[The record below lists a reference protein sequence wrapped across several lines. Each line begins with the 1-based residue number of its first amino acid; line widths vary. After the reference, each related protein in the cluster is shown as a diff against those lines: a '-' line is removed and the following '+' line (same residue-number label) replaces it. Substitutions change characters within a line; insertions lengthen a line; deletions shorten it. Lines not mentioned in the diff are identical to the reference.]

1 MRRQAESAA
10 RRAMSC
16 IRGETAAD
24 FLLLRIRRDLAMPDE
39 LAAQV
44 QQFGDDADA
53 RAGFLRRVQK
63 AIRAS
68 TTEPRVPG
76 TVA

>member
-1 MRRQAESAA
+1 MRREAESAA

-24 FLLLRIRRDLAMPDE
+24 FLLLRIKRDLAMPDE

-44 QQFGDDADA
+44 QQFGDDSDA

-63 AIRAS
+63 AIQTGE
-68 TTEPRVPG
+68 TTKG
-76 TVA
+76 TDRQP